1 VKTPR
6 GVVRKET
13 AMATMT
19 HEEVEEKMLDMLEE
33 VCGDEEVRDHR
44 DEDLFELGFLDS
56 MAAVELLVDIE
67 DEFDVSIAPTEVERE
82 EMNTVNLIIEQVEK
96 RL

>member
-1 VKTPR
+1 
-6 GVVRKET
+6 
-13 AMATMT
+13 MATMT

-33 VCGDEEVRDHR
+33 VCGDEEVRDYR

>member
-1 VKTPR
+1 
-6 GVVRKET
+6 
-13 AMATMT
+13 MATMT

-56 MAAVELLVDIE
+56 MAAGELLVDIE
-67 DEFDVSIAPTEVERE
+67 DEFGVSIAPTEVERE
-82 EMNTVNLIIEQVEK
+82 EMNTVNLIIAQVEK

>member
-1 VKTPR
+1 
-6 GVVRKET
+6 
-13 AMATMT
+13 MATMT

-33 VCGDEEVRDHR
+33 VCGDEEVHDHR

-67 DEFDVSIAPTEVERE
+67 DEFGVSIAPTEVERE

>member
-1 VKTPR
+1 
-6 GVVRKET
+6 
-13 AMATMT
+13 MATMT

-44 DEDLFELGFLDS
+44 DEDLFALGFLDS

-67 DEFDVSIAPTEVERE
+67 DEFGVSIAPTEVERE

>member
-1 VKTPR
+1 
-6 GVVRKET
+6 
-13 AMATMT
+13 MATMT

-44 DEDLFELGFLDS
+44 DEDLFGLGFLDS

-67 DEFDVSIAPTEVERE
+67 DEFGVSIAPTEVERE